1 MHYST
6 ITSDDVTS
14 TCLAFTAR
22 RPWKCPKDYHSPK
35 VPCAAAFPLI
45 SGITATFQGGAQ
57 WPKPQNSA
65 AFPLISRITAVFPN
79 PILKIWRRS
88 RLDNHQPSSSPLA
101 IQKHHKLY
109 NICTM

>member
-1 MHYST
+1 MELSASYYIGRLPHRGG
-6 ITSDDVTS
+6 
-14 TCLAFTAR
+14 A
-22 RPWKCPKDYHSPK
+22 K

-88 RLDNHQPSSSPLA
+88 RLEA
-101 IQKHHKLY
+101 FEF
-109 NICTM
+109 